1 MADNSANGR
10 ERERPFWRQPEWV
23 ITLVTVVTSVA
34 ALVLGAYTA
43 QLQRRHDSASV
54 WPHLEF
60 GILFTPQT
68 AGMQL
73 SNSGVGPAI
82 VQSVAVSVDGHAVQ
96 SWPEVFKLVLDTA
109 APRYSSSSVGD
120 RVIRA
125 GETVNWFQLPT
136 DILPRD
142 IQARIARVA
151 IEVCYASVYDEHWI
165 VVDAHAGQR
174 SEWRSVKRCPTAS
187 RSDF

>member
-1 MADNSANGR
+1 VNGP
-10 ERERPFWRQPEWV
+10 EKSRPFWRQPEWI
-23 ITLVTVVTSVA
+23 ITLVTVVTSIA

-43 QLQRRHDSASV
+43 RLQRRHDSASV

-60 GILFTPQT
+60 GIIFAQQT
-68 AGMQL
+68 SGMQV

-82 VQSVAVSVDGHAVQ
+82 VQSVAVSVDGHAVR
-96 SWPEVFKLVLDTA
+96 SWPEVFKLVLDSSP
-109 APRYSSSSVGD
+109 PRYSSSSVSD

-136 DILPRD
+136 GILPPN

-165 VVDAHAGQR
+165 VADTHAGQH
-174 SEWRSVKRCPTAS
+174 SVWRNVERCPTAG
-187 RSDF
+187 RTDF

>member
-1 MADNSANGR
+1 MTD
-10 ERERPFWRQPEWV
+10 RPFWRQPEWV
-23 ITLVTVVTSVA
+23 ITLVTVVTSIA
-34 ALVLGAYTA
+34 ALTLGAYTA

-60 GILFTPQT
+60 GITFAQKTS
-68 AGMQL
+68 GMQV

-82 VQSVAVSVDGHAVQ
+82 VQSVAVSVDGHSVR
-96 SWPEVFKLVLDTA
+96 SRPEVFELVLDTS
-109 APRYSSSSVGD
+109 PPKYSSSSVTD
-120 RVIRA
+120 HVIRA

-136 DILPRD
+136 NILPPD

-165 VVDAHAGQR
+165 VTDVHAGQR
-174 SEWRSVKRCPTAS
+174 SAWRNVERCPTVG

>member
-1 MADNSANGR
+1 MADNSGKGPEKA
-10 ERERPFWRQPEWV
+10 RPFWRQPEWV

-34 ALVLGAYTA
+34 ALALGAYTA

-60 GILFTPQT
+60 GITLAQQT
-68 AGMQL
+68 SGMQV

-82 VQSVAVSVDGHAVQ
+82 VQSVAVSVDGRAVR
-96 SWPEVFKLVLDTA
+96 SWPEVFKLVLDTS
-109 APRYSSSSVGD
+109 PPKYSSASVSD

-136 DILPRD
+136 DILPPD

-165 VVDAHAGQR
+165 VADAHAGQH
-174 SEWRSVKRCPTAS
+174 SMWRSVKQCPTSS

>member
-1 MADNSANGR
+1 MT
-10 ERERPFWRQPEWV
+10 ERPFWRQPEWV

-34 ALVLGAYTA
+34 ALALGAYTA

-60 GILFTPQT
+60 GITFAQQT
-68 AGMQL
+68 SGMQII
-73 SNSGVGPAI
+73 NSGVGPAI
-82 VQSVAVSVDGHAVQ
+82 VQAVTVTVDGHVVR
-96 SWPEVFKLVLDTA
+96 SWPEIFKLVLDS
-109 APRYSSSSVGD
+109 APTKYSSSSVSD
-120 RVIRA
+120 HVIRA

-136 DILPRD
+136 NILPPD

-165 VVDAHAGQR
+165 VEDDHAGQG
-174 SEWRSVKRCPTAS
+174 SVWRNVNRCPTPG